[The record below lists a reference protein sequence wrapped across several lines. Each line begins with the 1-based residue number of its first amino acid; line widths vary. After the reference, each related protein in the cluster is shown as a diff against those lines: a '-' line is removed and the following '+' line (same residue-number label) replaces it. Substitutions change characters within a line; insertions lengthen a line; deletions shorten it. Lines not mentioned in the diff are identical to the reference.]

1 MGLAGPG
8 GPKLLLVGMAMHR
21 KNTRRMLAALRLLL
35 SANQA
40 GEGA

>member
-21 KNTRRMLAALRLLL
+21 KNLRRGWRRC
-35 SANQA
+35 
-40 GEGA
+40 GCC